1 MQVTLVY
8 NPGAGLERHPDP
20 RKLRKLI
27 EAAGHKVRLQSS
39 KESGWTAALKKKT
52 DLVAVAAGDGTVGRV
67 ARRMAGRGVP
77 VALLPMGTANN
88 IARSLGVAD
97 LPVEEHIRAWKDA
110 PRVAFD
116 AATATGPWG
125 SRRIVE
131 GLGIGLFAWTM
142 PQAKDSKALARI
154 ESPKKALAHVVGML
168 RDRVEHY
175 KARDLTVTL
184 DGRDLS
190 GSYVLLEAMNL
201 QFIGPNLL
209 LAPGV
214 KPGDGLLHVVTAG
227 EGERERLSRYLGRW
241 SMKRAT
247 TVDLPT
253 YAGRKLRISRGD
265 YEAHVDDRLWPEPGG
280 KSNGRGG
287 VRGAITVSV
296 EPAALEFVVPAAR

>member
-8 NPGAGLERHPDP
+8 NPGAGLRKQPNP

-27 EAAGHKVRLQSS
+27 EAAGHRVRLQSS
-39 KESGWTAALKKKT
+39 KEKGWTAALEKSA
-52 DLVAVAAGDGTVGRV
+52 DLVAVAGGDGTVGRV

-88 IARSLGVAD
+88 IARSLGVAEM
-97 LPVEEHIRAWKDA
+97 PVEEHVRAWKNA

-142 PQAKDSKALARI
+142 PQAKDSRALAKI
-154 ESPKKALAHVVGML
+154 ESPGKALAHVVGML

-175 KARDLTVTL
+175 KARELTVTL

-190 GSYVLLEAMNL
+190 GSYVLLEAMN
-201 QFIGPNLL
+201 QQYIGPGLR

-214 KPGDGLLHVVTAG
+214 RPGDGLLHVVTVG

-241 SMKRAT
+241 SMTRAT

-253 YAGRKLRISRGD
+253 YSGHRLRIARGD
-265 YEAHVDDRLWPEPGG
+265 YEAHVDDRLWPEQGG
-280 KSNGRGG
+280 KSRKRSSRAG
-287 VRGAITVSV
+287 ITVSV

>member
-1 MQVTLVY
+1 MRVTLVY
-8 NPGAGLERHPDP
+8 NPGAGLDERPEP
-20 RKLRKLI
+20 KKLRKLI
-27 EAAGHKVRLQSS
+27 ERAGHKVRLQSS
-39 KESGWTAALKKKT
+39 KEKNWTAALKKKA
-52 DLVAVAAGDGTVGRV
+52 DLVAVAGGDGTVGRV
-67 ARRMAGRGVP
+67 VRRMAGRGVP
-77 VALLPMGTANN
+77 VALLPLGTANN
-88 IARSLGVAD
+88 IARSLGVLE
-97 LPVEEHIRAWKDA
+97 LPVEEHIESWKDA

-125 SRRIVE
+125 TRRIVE

-142 PQAKDSKALARI
+142 PQASDSRALAKI
-154 ESPKKALAHVVGML
+154 ESPEKALAHVVGML

-175 KARDLTVTL
+175 KARELTVTL

-201 QFIGPNLL
+201 QFIGPNLR
-209 LAPGV
+209 LAPAV

-253 YAGRKLRISRGD
+253 YSGHKLRIARGD
-265 YEAHVDDRLWPEPGG
+265 YEVHVDDRHWPEPGE
-280 KSNGRGG
+280 KRSARS
-287 VRGAITVSV
+287 GAITVSV